1 VSAVA
6 DNYAKLQEM
15 GVEVFSVS
23 VDSHF
28 VHKMWDDHELMK
40 MVEGGVPFPMISD
53 QAGNVGRAYGVWDEA
68 QGIELRGRFIIDPD
82 GVIQAMEVLTPPV
95 GRKLAESV
103 RQLQAFQLVRQSK
116 GTEATPAGWEPGQPA
131 LKPGPDLV
139 GNVWKVWKPSMDRK
153 ITLTH

>member
-6 DNYAKLQEM
+6 DKYQDLKEL

-28 VHKMWDDHELMK
+28 VHKMWNDHELVK
-40 MVEGGVPFPMISD
+40 MVDGGVPFHMLSD
-53 QAGNVGRAYGVWDEA
+53 QAGNIGRAYGVFDET

-82 GVIQAMEVLTPPV
+82 GVIQAMEMLTPPV
-95 GRKLAESV
+95 GRMIAESV
-103 RQLQAFQLVRQSK
+103 RQVQAYQVVRAS
-116 GTEATPAGWEPGQPA
+116 GGAEATPAGWMPGDPT

-139 GNVWKVWKPSMDRK
+139 GNVWKVWKP
-153 ITLTH
+153 TE

>member
-6 DNYAKLQEM
+6 DTYQDLKDL

-28 VHKMWDDHELMK
+28 VHKMWNDHELVK
-40 MVEGGVPFPMISD
+40 MVDGGVPFHMLSD
-53 QAGNVGRAYGVWDEA
+53 QAGNIGRAYGVFDET

-82 GVIQAMEVLTPPV
+82 GVIQAMEMLTPPV
-95 GRKLAESV
+95 GRMIAESIRQVQAYQVV
-103 RQLQAFQLVRQSK
+103 RAS
-116 GTEATPAGWEPGQPA
+116 GGAEATPAGWMPGDPT

-139 GNVWKVWKPSMDRK
+139 GNVWKVWKPSE
-153 ITLTH
+153 

>member
-6 DNYAKLQEM
+6 DKYSQLQGL
-15 GVEVFSVS
+15 GVEVISVS

-28 VHKMWDDHELMK
+28 VHKMWNDYELTR
-40 MVEGGVPFPMISD
+40 MVDGGVPFHMASD
-53 QAGNVGRAYGVWDEA
+53 QAGNVGRAYGVYDER

-95 GRKLAESV
+95 GRMFAETV
-103 RQLQAFQLVRQSK
+103 RQIQAYQHVRATK
-116 GTEATPAGWEPGQPA
+116 GAEATPAGWEPGQVT

-139 GNVWKVWKPSMDRK
+139 GNVWKVWNPKMEKAR
-153 ITLTH
+153 T